1 MFPANVCV
9 IDLGVAN
16 YGSMLNMLKKVGAR
30 PVLSSKVTDI
40 EAATH
45 IILPGVGS
53 FDAVSKALFA
63 RPDVV
68 NALQTQVIDEQIPF
82 MGVCVGMQLLF
93 SSSEEG
99 VEPGLGWIEGD
110 VRRFENNSS
119 EQKLLIPH
127 MGWNIAKPLIESPIF
142 EVDDQYKFYFVH
154 SFRATNVPLVNKLC
168 ITNYGGEFVSAV
180 NHENIYGFQFHPEKS
195 HKYGVNL
202 FSKFIGL

>member
-30 PVLSSKVTDI
+30 AVLSSKVTDI

-63 RPDVV
+63 RSDVV
-68 NALQTQVIDEQIPF
+68 YAMQTQVIEKQTPF

-93 SSSEEG
+93 SNSEEG

-110 VRRFENNSS
+110 VRRFENNNT
-119 EQKLLIPH
+119 EKRLLIPH
-127 MGWNIAKPLIESPIF
+127 MGWNIAKPLMESPIF
-142 EVDDQYKFYFVH
+142 EIDDQYKFYFVH
-154 SFRATNVPLVNKLC
+154 SFRATNVPLANKLC
-168 ITNYGGEFVSAV
+168 STNYGGEFVSAV
-180 NHENIYGFQFHPEKS
+180 NRENIYGFQFHPEKS

>member
-1 MFPANVCV
+1 MLPANVCV

-16 YGSMLNMLKKVGAR
+16 YGSMVNMLKKVGSRA
-30 PVLSSKVTDI
+30 VLSSRVSDI

-63 RPDVV
+63 KPDAVA
-68 NALQTQVIDEQIPF
+68 ALQNQVIDKQIPF

-93 SSSEEG
+93 SKSEEG
-99 VEPGLGWIEGD
+99 IEPGLGWIEGD
-110 VRRFENNSS
+110 VRRFENDSS

-127 MGWNIAKPLIESPIF
+127 MGWNIAKPLMESPIF
-142 EVDDQYKFYFVH
+142 EIEEQYKFYFVH
-154 SFRATNVPLVNKLC
+154 SFRATNVPLANKLC

-180 NHENIYGFQFHPEKS
+180 KRENIYGFQFHPEKS
-195 HKYGVNL
+195 HKYGINL

>member
-1 MFPANVCV
+1 MFSANVCV

-68 NALQTQVIDEQIPF
+68 NALQTQVIDEQVPF

-93 SSSEEG
+93 SNSEEG

-110 VRRFENNSS
+110 VRRFENNGS

-127 MGWNIAKPLIESPIF
+127 MGWNIAKPLMESPIF
-142 EVDDQYKFYFVH
+142 EIDDQYKFYFVH

-180 NHENIYGFQFHPEKS
+180 NRENIYGFQFHPEKS